1 MDSRYCELLAAGGN
15 RQIVFR
21 QGILGVSWQIWK
33 SFGCGTS
40 LAALTSRR
48 ESTHV
53 SHGCRQM
60 ISHRSFIKTL
70 ACLVAFGVP
79 MAGATGIAT
88 AEVVFGNL
96 GNSGT
101 SSLGSSVTDFGN
113 NPPITN
119 LTQRLAQGF
128 TTGASS
134 EYLTVQSI
142 TLGLFAA
149 TPPASTIDMTV
160 GIYAN
165 DGGKPASSASFTSSS
180 VSIGDTGRYVFGF
193 TNTVLDPSTPYWIIP
208 STASTGSWVENFSST
223 APTARNGS
231 GYGYLEALRFGDFDE
246 EGPPVAW
253 YSAPTKQGL
262 AVSIT
267 AVPEPSTYAMAAI
280 GAGVAGLLGWRRRKV
295 AADAATAV

>member
-1 MDSRYCELLAAGGN
+1 VDEDFPWFFVIQRQNRSGASRGTRFASEFGGN
-15 RQIVFR
+15 DSDNSI
-21 QGILGVSWQIWK
+21 
-33 SFGCGTS
+33 
-40 LAALTSRR
+40 
-48 ESTHV
+48 
-53 SHGCRQM
+53 HGCRQM
-60 ISHRSFIKTL
+60 MSHRSFIKTL

-149 TPPASTIDMTV
+149 TPPAPTIDMTV

-193 TNTVLDPSTPYWIIP
+193 ANAVLDPSTSYWIVP

-223 APTARNGS
+223 APSVRNGS
-231 GYGYLEALRFGDFDE
+231 GYAYLGTLRFGDLDE

-267 AVPEPSTYAMAAI
+267 AVPEPSTYALAAI
-280 GAGVAGLLGWRRRKV
+280 GAGLAGLVGWRRRKV
-295 AADAATAV
+295 AADAAAAG